1 MTNPE
6 HYIRSRVYAIRRTMY
21 QKAITQEE
29 VAHICSPTAL
39 RKLNLGYESVRMK
52 TADKLYQYLLE
63 NYNTDHVAAGLPFE
77 QWHDKIFQE
86 MEAYRQKMNMK
97 KAPFARILGLHSVQY
112 YDLLKGVRLSG
123 KRMWSA
129 YQNYKSWKR

>member
-1 MTNPE
+1 
-6 HYIRSRVYAIRRTMY
+6 MY

-52 TADKLYQYLLE
+52 TADKLYQYLVKR
-63 NYNTDHVAAGLPFE
+63 YKSDHAVAGLPFE
-77 QWHDKIFQE
+77 QWHDKIFEE
-86 MEAYRQKMNMK
+86 MEAYRQKIGIS
-97 KAPFARILGLHSVQY
+97 KASFARMLGLHSVQY

-129 YQNYKSWKR
+129 YENYKNLKR